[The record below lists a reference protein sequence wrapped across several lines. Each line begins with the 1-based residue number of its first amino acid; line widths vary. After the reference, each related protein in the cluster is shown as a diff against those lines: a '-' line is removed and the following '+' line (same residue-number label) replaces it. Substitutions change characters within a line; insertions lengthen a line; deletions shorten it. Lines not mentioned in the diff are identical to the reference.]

1 MFKKLLLVFFVIFV
15 SACKPQKTEVEEP
28 DVESLRKDIKPTA
41 VAVATAA
48 YRPFEF
54 LINSSGTI
62 SSENELKI
70 AFQSAGYLERLSIK
84 NGDLVKKGQIIGELE
99 NTQQEFAKEKA
110 ELAYDKAHITLK
122 DDSLWRLNKMN
133 EVVMNTMTLNSGL
146 RDAEINL
153 REAQTNLDNTI
164 LKSPI
169 TGIVAEVKEKQGNI
183 ISVGKELCV
192 VYDPKNL
199 ELTAKILESDYK
211 HLKIGLIADIYPLA
225 FKDQSFEAYLKEVNP
240 KVDENGMVELKLKL
254 KDTEGL
260 LPGMNANA
268 IIRVP
273 QAKNIIVPR
282 AALVIKTGRSV
293 VFTYENGFAKW
304 KYVEIGLTNGVDLEI
319 LSGLNDG
326 DQVIISENL
335 QLAHEAKVSIA
346 TEIGNNN

>member
-1 MFKKLLLVFFVIFV
+1 MFKNLLIVFLVIFTC
-15 SACKPQKTEVEEP
+15 ACNTQKPEFEEP
-28 DVESLRKDIKPTA
+28 DVESLRKNIKPTA
-41 VAVATAA
+41 VAVATATF
-48 YRPFEF
+48 RPFEF

-70 AFQSAGYLERLSIK
+70 SFQSSGYLESLSIK
-84 NGDLVKKGQIIGELE
+84 NGDRVRKGQIIGSLE

-110 ELAYDKAHITLK
+110 ELAYDKAYVTFR
-122 DDSLWRLNKMN
+122 DDSLGRLNKIN
-133 EVVMNTMTLNSGL
+133 STVMNTMTLNSGL
-146 RDAEINL
+146 KDAEINL
-153 REAQTNLDNTI
+153 REAQINLTNTI

-169 TGIVAEVKEKQGNI
+169 TGIVAEVKEKQGDV
-183 ISVGKELCV
+183 ISMGTELCV
-192 VYDPKNL
+192 VYDAKNL

-225 FKDQSFEAYLKEVNP
+225 FKDKSFQAYLKEINP

-282 AALVIKTGRSV
+282 EALVIKTGRAV

-304 KYVEIGLTNGVDLEI
+304 KYVEVGLDNGVDLEI

-335 QLAHEAKVSIA
+335 QLAHEAQVSIA
-346 TEIGNNN
+346 TQIGNNN

>member
-1 MFKKLLLVFFVIFV
+1 MFKKLVLVFFVISL
-15 SACKPQKTEVEEP
+15 SACKTQKTEVEEP

-70 AFQSAGYLERLSIK
+70 SFQSTGYLESLLIK
-84 NGDLVKKGQIIGELE
+84 NGDLVRKGQIIGELE

-110 ELAYDKAHITLK
+110 QLAYDKAYITFR
-122 DDSLWRLNKMN
+122 DDSLGRLNKIN
-133 EVVMNTMTLNSGL
+133 KTVMNTMTLKSGL
-146 RDAEINL
+146 KDAEINL
-153 REAQTNLDNTI
+153 REAQINLDNTI
-164 LKSPI
+164 LRSPI
-169 TGIVAEVKEKQGNI
+169 TGIVAEVKEKQGDV
-183 ISVGKELCV
+183 ISAGKELCI
-192 VYDPKNL
+192 VYDARNL

-211 HLKIGLIADIYPLA
+211 HLKIGLIADIFPLA
-225 FKDQSFEAYLKEVNP
+225 FKDRSFQAYLKEVNP

-273 QAKNIIVPR
+273 QAKNIIVPKE
-282 AALVIKTGRSV
+282 ALVIKTGRTV

-304 KYVEIGLTNGVDLEI
+304 KYVEVGLNNGVDIEI

-326 DQVIISENL
+326 DIVIVSENL

>member
-1 MFKKLLLVFFVIFV
+1 MFKKLLLGFLVI
-15 SACKPQKTEVEEP
+15 SICGCKTQKTEFEEP
-28 DVESLRKDIKPTA
+28 DVESLRKDIQPTS
-41 VAVATAA
+41 VAIATAT

-70 AFQSAGYLERLSIK
+70 SFQSSGYLERLSIK
-84 NGDLVKKGQIIGELE
+84 NGDRVSKGQVIGELE

-110 ELAYDKAHITLK
+110 QVAYEKAYITFR
-122 DDSLWRLNKMN
+122 DDSLGRLSNMN
-133 EVVMNTMTLNSGL
+133 DVVVNTMTLKAGL

-153 REAQTNLDNTI
+153 REAQINLDNTI
-164 LKSPI
+164 IKSPI
-169 TGIVAEVKEKQGNI
+169 DGIVAEMKEKKGDV
-183 ISVGKELCV
+183 ISAGKELCV
-192 VYDPKNL
+192 VYDDKNL

-211 HLKIGLIADIYPLA
+211 HLKLGLIADIYPLA
-225 FKDQSFEAYLKEVNP
+225 FKNQSFEAYLKEVNP
-240 KVDENGMVELKLKL
+240 KVDENGMIELKLKL
-254 KDTEGL
+254 RETQGL

-282 AALVIKTGRSV
+282 EALVIKSRRQV

-304 KYVEIGLTNGVDLEI
+304 KYVEVGLDNGVDIEI

-326 DQVIISENL
+326 DQVIVSENL
-335 QLAHEAKVSIA
+335 QLAHDAQVSIA

>member
-1 MFKKLLLVFFVIFV
+1 MFKKLVLVFFVIFV

-70 AFQSAGYLERLSIK
+70 AFQSGGYLERLSIK
-84 NGDLVKKGQIIGELE
+84 NGDLVSKGQIIGELE
-99 NTQQEFAKEKA
+99 NTQQEFAQEKA
-110 ELAYDKAHITLK
+110 QLAYDKAYITFR
-122 DDSLWRLNKMN
+122 DDSLGRLNKIN
-133 EVVMNTMTLNSGL
+133 ETVMNTMTLKSGL
-146 RDAEINL
+146 KDAEINL
-153 REAQTNLDNTI
+153 REAQINLDNTI
-164 LKSPI
+164 LRSPI
-169 TGIVAEVKEKQGNI
+169 TGIVAEVKEKQGDV
-183 ISVGKELCV
+183 ISAGKELCV
-192 VYDPKNL
+192 VYDARNL

-225 FKDQSFEAYLKEVNP
+225 FKDRSFQAYLKEVNP

-273 QAKNIIVPR
+273 QAKNIIVPKE
-282 AALVIKTGRSV
+282 ALVIKTGRSV

-304 KYVEIGLTNGVDLEI
+304 KYVEVGLNNGVDIEI

-326 DQVIISENL
+326 DIVIVSENL